1 MTEIQ
6 TLERKKELKR
16 QLIQLT
22 EEEIK
27 ELDEW
32 IAKIKREGKR

>member
-1 MTEIQ
+1 MNDLEI
-6 TLERKKELKR
+6 LERKKELKR

-22 EEEIK
+22 EDEIK

>member
-32 IAKIKREGKR
+32 IVKIKREGKR

>member
-6 TLERKKELKR
+6 ALERKKELKR

-22 EEEIK
+22 KEEIRQI
-27 ELDEW
+27 DEF
-32 IAKIKREGKR
+32 ILKLKREGKQ

>member
-1 MTEIQ
+1 MTEIE

-22 EEEIK
+22 EEEIR

-32 IAKIKREGKR
+32 ILKLKREGKR